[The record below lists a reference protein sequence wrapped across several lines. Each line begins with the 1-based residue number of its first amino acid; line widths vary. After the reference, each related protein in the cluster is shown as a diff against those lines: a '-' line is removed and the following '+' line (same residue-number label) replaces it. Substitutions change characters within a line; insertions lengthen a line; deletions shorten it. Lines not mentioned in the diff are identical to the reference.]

1 MCALTYRLY
10 DRIIS
15 RLEDEGGGR
24 LVIAALCLLECSHY
38 GLQET
43 ELVDMI
49 GALTPSGYCSDSDD
63 LSRGSGSDRH
73 QAVRPHSGPLEIR
86 SFAAGIG
93 HEQLG
98 VYPPRT
104 ESSLFGGGSPQ
115 NSWSRLRSPGGATSH
130 EDFDDYNDTASK
142 ALRASRQSHD
152 PPKSSPSHSLML
164 PGAIEA
170 SADEL
175 KLSPKSAKKRH
186 IPHSVSFP
194 SAQELTANHT
204 TLLVSVSPEG
214 SPSMANLRKP
224 RKLPPSPSL
233 SIASAELA
241 HILRKSSS
249 HSELELGQAEEDIQE
264 IGPAS
269 SSDHH
274 STNQILSR
282 IKPAVVGLERMNAI
296 HFAASE
302 QAPKL
307 QSYIWGHLLH
317 QMKPFLKTVGRQGE
331 TRLAVGTKALSRAI
345 RKKYFKQPPT
355 QTFPFSF
362 CSSPTFYG
370 ADKNQNL
377 QFLTSNRATTATTVP
392 AGTHPLLSSPVS
404 MGVGFT
410 ASRTG
415 SDMQGPDLVHK
426 RFGWWHARLAGYFAT
441 SANEDRRAEELPY
454 HLARIQ
460 DYGRLSHCLVHFPV
474 FERLSDPENVSL
486 NVLSSCVT
494 LLNGVSRFSAHH
506 KHISFY
512 MYIGDGPASILEVCW
527 WVQQCSVNVPSCP

>member
-1 MCALTYRLY
+1 MLLLHALTCRLY

-38 GLQET
+38 GLQEP
-43 ELVDMI
+43 ELLDML
-49 GALTPSGYCSDSDD
+49 GALTPSGYYSDSDN
-63 LSRGSGSDRH
+63 LSRGSGSERH
-73 QAVRPHSGPLEIR
+73 QAVHRHSGPHEIH
-86 SFAAGIG
+86 SGIG

-104 ESSLFGGGSPQ
+104 ESSLFGGGSRQ
-115 NSWSRLRSPGGATSH
+115 NSWSQLRSPAGAASH
-130 EDFDDYNDTASK
+130 EDFEEYGDHEITASK
-142 ALRASRQSHD
+142 GPRASIHSHD
-152 PPKSSPSHSLML
+152 HPKSSPSHSPML

-175 KLSPKSAKKRH
+175 KLSPKSAKKHH

-194 SAQELTANHT
+194 CAQELTANRT
-204 TLLVSVSPEG
+204 ALSVSVSPEA
-214 SPSMANLRKP
+214 SPRMSNLRKP
-224 RKLPPSPSL
+224 SKLPPSPSL
-233 SIASAELA
+233 SILSAELA

-249 HSELELGQAEEDIQE
+249 HSELELERAEVEIQE
-264 IGPAS
+264 IGPVN

-274 STNQILSR
+274 STKQILSNSR

-296 HFAASE
+296 QFGVSE
-302 QAPKL
+302 HAPKL
-307 QSYIWGHLLH
+307 QPYIWGRILH
-317 QMKPFLKTVGRQGE
+317 QLRPFLKAVGRQGE
-331 TRLAVGTKALSRAI
+331 TRLAVGTKPLSRAI
-345 RKKYFKQPPT
+345 RKRYFKQPPT

-370 ADKNQNL
+370 AGKDQIL
-377 QFLTSNRATTATTVP
+377 RSVLTSNRTTTATN
-392 AGTHPLLSSPVS
+392 AGTHSLLSSPVN

-415 SDMQGPDLVHK
+415 NTMQGPDLVHK

-441 SANEDRRAEELPY
+441 SSNEDRRAEELPY

-474 FERLSDPENVSL
+474 FERLSDPENVSSNDL
-486 NVLSSCVT
+486 KLIH
-494 LLNGVSRFSAHH
+494 VSF
-506 KHISFY
+506 
-512 MYIGDGPASILEVCW
+512 M
-527 WVQQCSVNVPSCP
+527 